1 MNLSLK
7 YLNRNWASRLLFFV
21 LIFAVSASAQE
32 ESFEFVVLPDTQ
44 TYVEEF
50 PEIYLHQM
58 QWLANN
64 KDRFSFALHV
74 GDITQN
80 NNGKEWD
87 IAKKGFKIIDG
98 KVPYSFALGN
108 HDMGSES
115 GKFADTRNT
124 TLANAFFLVNE
135 IPNLIASF
143 PEGKI
148 DNLLS
153 EFRIGGQKWMVL
165 SLEFGP
171 RNKTIAWANEM
182 ITKYP
187 EHNFIVITHAYL
199 FEDSTLHDGEDW
211 WLPEG
216 YGIGKDTGEEAP
228 NNGGQL
234 WEKLI
239 KNHDNISMVFS
250 GHILKS
256 GVGTLVSEGKN
267 SNKVYQMLA
276 NYQKGVEGSEKG
288 GNGFLRIIKVNPK
301 ENRIEVKTYSPW
313 LNEYKEEAAQ
323 QFSFENVQMK

>member
-1 MNLSLK
+1 MNHFPSYFNKKWSL
-7 YLNRNWASRLLFFV
+7 ALFLFV
-21 LIFAVSASAQE
+21 FTSMGYVWAQE
-32 ESFEFVVLPDTQ
+32 EAFEFVVLPDTQ
-44 TYVEEF
+44 TYVEEY

-87 IAKKGFKIIDG
+87 IAKKGFNFIDG

-124 TLANAFFLVNE
+124 SLANAFFSVDDF
-135 IPNLIASF
+135 PNLITSF
-143 PEGKI
+143 PEGKV

-153 EFRIGGQKWMVL
+153 EFKTGGHKWMVL

-171 RNKTIAWANEM
+171 RNKTIAWANEL
-182 ITKYP
+182 IAKYP
-187 EHNFIVITHAYL
+187 EHNFILITHAHVY
-199 FEDSTLHDGEDW
+199 EDSTLHDGEDW
-211 WLPEG
+211 WLPEN
-216 YGIGKDTGEEAP
+216 YGIGEDTGEEAP

-239 KNHDNISMVFS
+239 KKHDNISMVFS

-256 GVGTLVSEGKN
+256 GVGTLVSEGEN
-267 SNKVYQMLA
+267 GNKVYQMLA
-276 NYQKGVEGSEKG
+276 NYQKGVEGSENG
-288 GNGFLRIIKVNPK
+288 GNGFFRIIKVNP
-301 ENRIEVKTYSPW
+301 ENQKIAVKTYSPW
-313 LNEYKEEAAQ
+313 LDEFMEEEEHD
-323 QFSFENVQMK
+323 FTFENVLFE

>member
-1 MNLSLK
+1 MNFSFI
-7 YLNRNWASRLLFFV
+7 YLNRNWSSGFLFLMLTFV
-21 LIFAVSASAQE
+21 GSVSAQE

-44 TYVEEF
+44 TYVEEY

-58 QWLANN
+58 QWIANN
-64 KDRFSFALHV
+64 KDRFSFVLHV

-87 IAKKGFKIIDG
+87 IAKKGFNSIEG

-124 TLANAFFLVNE
+124 SLANAFFS
-135 IPNLIASF
+135 PNKLPHLMASF
-143 PEGKI
+143 PKGKV

-153 EFRIGGQKWMVL
+153 EFKKENQKWMVL

-171 RNKTIAWANEM
+171 RNKTIEWADEM
-182 ITKYP
+182 IAKNP

-216 YGIGKDTGEEAP
+216 YGIGIDTGEEAP

-239 KNHDNISMVFS
+239 KKHDNILMVFS

-256 GVGTLVSEGKN
+256 GVGTLVSTGEKG
-267 SNKVYQMLA
+267 NKVYQMLA
-276 NYQKGVEGSEKG
+276 NYQKGVEGSENG

-313 LNEYKEEAAQ
+313 LNEFMDEKEHN
-323 QFSFENVQMK
+323 FTFDNVQLK